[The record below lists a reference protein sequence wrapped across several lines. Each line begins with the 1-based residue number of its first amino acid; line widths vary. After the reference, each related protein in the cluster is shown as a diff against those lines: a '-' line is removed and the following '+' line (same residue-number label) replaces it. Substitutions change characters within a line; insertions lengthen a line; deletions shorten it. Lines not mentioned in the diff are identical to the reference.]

1 MPFMDDG
8 SNAGDREKHIRFF
21 FDLLAQEVLLL
32 IIIQIVWNFDFRV
45 DLNGIGYRSKYL
57 NFHLNINL
65 KIR

>member
-8 SNAGDREKHIRFF
+8 REEEDMLFRFF

-57 NFHLNINL
+57 NFI
-65 KIR
+65 